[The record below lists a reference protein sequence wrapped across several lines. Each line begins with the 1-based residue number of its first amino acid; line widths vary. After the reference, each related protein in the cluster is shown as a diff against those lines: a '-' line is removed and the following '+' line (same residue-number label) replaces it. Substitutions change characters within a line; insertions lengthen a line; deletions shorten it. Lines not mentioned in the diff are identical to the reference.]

1 MRPRQQR
8 LARAFALLA
17 LLLAGCAAP
26 PPRLTAPVQSV
37 PPGTPS
43 PPTLAG
49 LRLQP
54 ASFDQLPGWGGD
66 DLAGAWSAWRRDCSA
81 RASALAGA
89 CAASTAVPADD
100 PAAQRT
106 FFEHWFQPW
115 QASSPDG
122 SDTGLVT
129 GYYEPVLHGA
139 LQRGWPYV
147 VPIYGLPADLV
158 DRADPGDGVT
168 RGRLV
173 RDTAGTSSVAPFWSR
188 AQIDADP
195 QAQAALGRNVVV
207 WLDDPVDALFLQVQ
221 GSGLVALPDGRT
233 LRLSYAGDNGW
244 PYRSVGR
251 WLLDHGE
258 LRGTVTMQIIRA
270 WAQMHPDRV
279 RDMLDAN
286 PRVVF
291 FSATPLVDAAR
302 GPTGAMGVPLTPL
315 RSVAV
320 DRRLLPLGTPVW
332 LDTRAD
338 ARPLQRLVFAQDVG
352 GAIVGALRAD
362 LFFGTGTQAGDS
374 AGRMQAPGRFWV
386 LLPRTPAPPTS

>member
-1 MRPRQQR
+1 M
-8 LARAFALLA
+8 A
-17 LLLAGCAAP
+17 
-26 PPRLTAPVQSV
+26 V
-37 PPGTPS
+37 PP
-43 PPTLAG
+43 
-49 LRLQP
+49 
-54 ASFDQLPGWGGD
+54 D
-66 DLAGAWSAWRRDCSA
+66 DA
-81 RASALAGA
+81 
-89 CAASTAVPADD
+89 
-100 PAAQRT
+100 AAQRA

-122 SDTGLVT
+122 HDTGLVT

-139 LQRGWPYV
+139 LQRRWPYV
-147 VPIYGLPADLV
+147 VPIYGLPAGLV

-168 RGRLV
+168 RGRIV
-173 RDTAGTSSVAPFWSR
+173 KDDAGGTVVAPFWSR

-195 QAQAALGRNVVV
+195 RAQADLARNIVV

-221 GSGLVALPDGRT
+221 GSGLVALPDGHT

-251 WLLDHGE
+251 WLLDRGK

-270 WAQMHPDRV
+270 WAQMHPDQV
-279 RDMLDAN
+279 RDMLEAN

-291 FSATPLVDAAR
+291 FSAAPLDDAGR

-315 RSVAV
+315 RIVAV
-320 DRRLLPLGTPVW
+320 DRRVVPLGTPLW
-332 LDTRAD
+332 LDTSAD

-362 LFFGTGTQAGDS
+362 LFFGTGAKAGDR
-374 AGRMQAPGRFWV
+374 AGRMQSQGRFWV
-386 LLPRTPAPPTS
+386 LLPRVTAPPRS

>member
-1 MRPRQQR
+1 M
-8 LARAFALLA
+8 A
-17 LLLAGCAAP
+17 
-26 PPRLTAPVQSV
+26 V
-37 PPGTPS
+37 PP
-43 PPTLAG
+43 
-49 LRLQP
+49 
-54 ASFDQLPGWGGD
+54 D
-66 DLAGAWSAWRRDCSA
+66 DA
-81 RASALAGA
+81 
-89 CAASTAVPADD
+89 
-100 PAAQRT
+100 AAQRA

-122 SDTGLVT
+122 HDTGLVT

-139 LQRGWPYV
+139 LQRRWPYV
-147 VPIYGLPADLV
+147 VPIYGLPAGLV

-168 RGRLV
+168 RGRIV
-173 RDTAGTSSVAPFWSR
+173 KDDAGGTVVAPFWSR

-195 QAQAALGRNVVV
+195 RAQADLARNIVV

-221 GSGLVALPDGRT
+221 GSGLVALPDGHT

-251 WLLDHGE
+251 WLLDRGK

-270 WAQMHPDRV
+270 WAQMHPDQV
-279 RDMLDAN
+279 RDMLEAN

-291 FSATPLVDAAR
+291 FSAAPLDDAGR

-320 DRRLLPLGTPVW
+320 DRRVVPLGTPLW
-332 LDTRAD
+332 LDTSAD

-362 LFFGTGTQAGDS
+362 LFFGTGAKAGDR
-374 AGRMQAPGRFWV
+374 AGRMQSQGRFWV
-386 LLPRTPAPPTS
+386 LLPRVTAPPRS